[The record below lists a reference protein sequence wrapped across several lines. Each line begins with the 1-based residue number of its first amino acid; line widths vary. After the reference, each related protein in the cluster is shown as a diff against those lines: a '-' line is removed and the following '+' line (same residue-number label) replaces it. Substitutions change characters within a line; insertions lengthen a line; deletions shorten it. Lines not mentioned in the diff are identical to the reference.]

1 MPEGHTIHRLARD
14 HRRLLVGRRLTVS
27 SPQGRF
33 AAGSALLDGLVLR
46 DIEAYGKHLFYRW
59 ESEVILHVHLGL
71 FGKFRLHRS
80 AEPPEPGAA
89 VRLRMHA
96 PGHDAESAVTVDLS
110 GPTDCS
116 LGDPGDRDRIV
127 ARLGPDP
134 LRADADPD
142 RFHRRL
148 ARSRAPIG
156 SLLLDQGVIAGVG
169 NVYRAEALFVCGID
183 PERPGA
189 ELTPDQR
196 ALLWDTITAML
207 RAGVK
212 ANRIVTV
219 DRAELGL
226 PPGARHRRGETTY
239 AYKRRHCIRCADEIR
254 WFPLAARPCYACPT
268 CQR

>member
-1 MPEGHTIHRLARD
+1 MPEGHTIHRIAKD
-14 HRRLLVGRRLTVS
+14 HRPLLVGEVPEVS

-33 AAGSALLDGLVLR
+33 ADGAAFLDGMTVA

-59 ESEVILHVHLGL
+59 DDGTVLHIHLGL
-71 FGKFRLHRS
+71 FGKFRIRRGP
-80 AEPPEPGAA
+80 EPPPPGGA
-89 VRLRMHA
+89 VRLRMRTPVA
-96 PGHDAESAVTVDLS
+96 TLDLS

-116 LGDPGDRDRIV
+116 LGDEVDRERIV

-134 LRADADPD
+134 LRADADPE
-142 RFHRRL
+142 RFHRRVG
-148 ARSRAPIG
+148 RSRAPIG
-156 SLLLDQGVIAGVG
+156 GLLLDQAVIAGVG

-183 PERPGA
+183 PERTGSSLGEDERQA
-189 ELTPDQR
+189 
-196 ALLWDTITAML
+196 LWDTVAAML

-239 AYKRRHCIRCADEIR
+239 AYKRRVCLRCGSDIR
-254 WFPLAARPCYACPT
+254 WFPLANRPCYACPG

>member
-1 MPEGHTIHRLARD
+1 VPEGHTIHRLARD
-14 HRRLLVGRRLTVS
+14 HGRLLAGRVVSAS

-33 AAGSALLDGLVLR
+33 AVGAAVLDGRELR
-46 DIEAYGKHLFYRW
+46 RIEAYGKHLFYRW
-59 ESEVILHVHLGL
+59 DGGAVLHVHLGL
-71 FGKFRLHRS
+71 FGSFRTRRG
-80 AEPPEPGAA
+80 EPPAAPGPA
-89 VRLRMHA
+89 VRLRL
-96 PGHDAESAVTVDLS
+96 AVDGLAVDLS

-116 LGDPGDRDRIV
+116 LGDESDRDRIV

-142 RFHRRL
+142 RFL
-148 ARSRAPIG
+148 ARVGRSRAPIG
-156 SLLLDQGVIAGVG
+156 GLLLDQSVIAGVG

-189 ELTPDQR
+189 SLDADART
-196 ALLWDTITAML
+196 ALWDTVGSML

-239 AYKRRHCIRCADEIR
+239 AYKRRECLRCGSAIR
-254 WFPLAARPCYACPT
+254 WFPLANRPCYACPG

>member
-1 MPEGHTIHRLARD
+1 MPEGHTIHRIAKD
-14 HRRLLVGRRLTVS
+14 HRPLLVGHVPEVS

-33 AAGSALLDGLVLR
+33 ADGAACLDGMTVA

-59 ESEVILHVHLGL
+59 DDGTVLHIHLGL
-71 FGKFRLHRS
+71 FGKFRIRRGP
-80 AEPPEPGAA
+80 EPPPPGGA
-89 VRLRMHA
+89 VRLRMRTPVA
-96 PGHDAESAVTVDLS
+96 TLDLS

-116 LGDPGDRDRIV
+116 LGDEVDRERIV

-134 LRADADPD
+134 LRADADPE
-142 RFHRRL
+142 RFHRRVG
-148 ARSRAPIG
+148 RSRAPIG
-156 SLLLDQGVIAGVG
+156 GLLLDQAVIAGVG

-183 PERPGA
+183 PERTGSSLGEDERQA
-189 ELTPDQR
+189 
-196 ALLWDTITAML
+196 LWDTVAAML

-239 AYKRRHCIRCADEIR
+239 AYKRRVCLRCGSDIR
-254 WFPLAARPCYACPT
+254 WFPLANRPCYACPG